1 LLRGRAAI
9 LVASTIEEFG
19 DSRVRLAAT
28 LRSVLVLLLLLVPVR
43 GTATDARV
51 LLEPEPEFGFASWTA
66 RLFGVMRVR
75 SPDEVMRLPPS
86 LAGRDAVV
94 WLVVP

>member
-1 LLRGRAAI
+1 M
-9 LVASTIEEFG
+9 
-19 DSRVRLAAT
+19 RLAAT
-28 LRSVLVLLLLLVPVR
+28 LRSVLLLLLPLLLAPR

-51 LLEPEPEFGFASWTA
+51 LLEPVLEFGFASWIA

-86 LAGRDAVV
+86 LAGRDAVA
-94 WLVVP
+94 